1 MVTKSIKLVKLLSL
15 TCLDPGAAKGTKD
28 NHTVCCQRGL
38 PGIQRQASQ
47 PVLVLMA
54 HLATHSCGPCRLD
67 EALGR
72 GPKDQA
78 GASEV
83 SRDEKRR
90 PTVALVDRQLFE
102 RILFSFD
109 TMPHHL
115 PDTYLSAVQQL

>member
-1 MVTKSIKLVKLLSL
+1 MPAGLRDVLLFGVKLIIMMSLSSSF
-15 TCLDPGAAKGTKD
+15 C
-28 NHTVCCQRGL
+28 
-38 PGIQRQASQ
+38 
-47 PVLVLMA
+47 
-54 HLATHSCGPCRLD
+54 
-67 EALGR
+67 R
-72 GPKDQA
+72 GPRDQA
-78 GASEV
+78 GASEA

>member
-1 MVTKSIKLVKLLSL
+1 MS
-15 TCLDPGAAKGTKD
+15 A
-28 NHTVCCQRGL
+28 
-38 PGIQRQASQ
+38 
-47 PVLVLMA
+47 
-54 HLATHSCGPCRLD
+54 CRLD

-72 GPKDQA
+72 GPREQ
-78 GASEV
+78 GVASEA
-83 SRDEKRR
+83 SRDERQR